1 MSILL
6 KFILEIYTVLL
17 YRKELD
23 TWLKLFQESLNLDNK
38 RIVDPLKGL
47 PQKKAKRRDQW
58 FTSLSDPDAVVADK
72 EDETPY
78 IEKRTVTSTMFRSD
92 STGQQIPEPPPLD
105 GPKADPT
112 VKMLS
117 YKKFDV

>member
-1 MSILL
+1 MILC
-6 KFILEIYTVLL
+6 
-17 YRKELD
+17 RKELD
-23 TWLKLFQESLNLDNK
+23 TWLKLFQQSLNLDNK

-58 FTSLSDPDAVVADK
+58 FTSLSDPDAVVATEQDK
-72 EDETPY
+72 EEATPY
-78 IEKRTVTSTMFRSD
+78 IEKGTVTSTIFRSD
-92 STGQQIPEPPPLD
+92 STGQQIPQPPPLD
-105 GPKADPT
+105 GPKADPS

>member
-1 MSILL
+1 M
-6 KFILEIYTVLL
+6 
-17 YRKELD
+17 
-23 TWLKLFQESLNLDNK
+23 DNK

-78 IEKRTVTSTMFRSD
+78 IEKGTVTSTVFRSD
-92 STGQQIPEPPPLD
+92 NTGQQIPEPPPLD
-105 GPKADPT
+105 GPKADPF

-117 YKKFDV
+117 YKKLDV

>member
-1 MSILL
+1 ML
-6 KFILEIYTVLL
+6 FIHSKL

-23 TWLKLFQESLNLDNK
+23 TWLRHFQESLNLDNR

-58 FTSLSDPDAVVADK
+58 FTSLSDPDAAAAAEQSK
-72 EDETPY
+72 EDITPY
-78 IEKRTVTSTMFRSD
+78 VEKGTIFRSD
-92 STGQQIPEPPPLD
+92 SVGQIPEPPPLN
-105 GPKADPT
+105 GPKVDPLIK
-112 VKMLS
+112 VLS